1 MNNALLHNS
10 VLNSFASIDLEEMD
24 TVSFMRRRDTKY
36 AVRLSE
42 LEALLEIMPL
52 YFRLLEIKNERLFH
66 YKSEY
71 FDTDDF
77 RMYMEHH
84 HKKLNRFKIRKRHY
98 EITGNA
104 FFEMKFKSNKS
115 ITTKKRCLV
124 TDDDSCSEKLSE
136 FTSRYTPFDYSR
148 LDLKLINHFDRATFV
163 DKDMSERITIDTSLA
178 WESKDKII
186 SVPDIAVV
194 EIKNESK
201 ATKSLMYQLLLGARI
216 HPGGF
221 SKYMIGCALLYP
233 DLKTNLLKRKL
244 NKVHRLSIIQEEKL
258 IHELSH

>member
-1 MNNALLHNS
+1 MTQILLHDN
-10 VLNSFASIDLEEMD
+10 VLKAFAPIDLDEMD

-36 AVRLSE
+36 AVPIAQ
-42 LEALLEIMPL
+42 LEKVLHLMTADFKILEI
-52 YFRLLEIKNERLFH
+52 RNDRLFH

-71 FDTDDF
+71 FDTLDF
-77 RMYMEHH
+77 RMYAEHH
-84 HKKLNRFKIRKRHY
+84 HKKLNRFKIRKRYY

-124 TDDDSCSEKLSE
+124 TDDDTCLEKLSE
-136 FTSRYTPFDYSR
+136 FTSRYTPFDYNK
-148 LDLKLINHFDRATFV
+148 LELKLINHFDRATFV
-163 DKDMSERITIDTSLA
+163 DKKLSERITIDTSLA
-178 WESKDKII
+178 WESKDRII
-186 SVPDIAVV
+186 SAPNIAVV

-201 ATKSLMYQLLLGARI
+201 ATKSLMYQLLLDSRI

-233 DLKTNLLKRKL
+233 YLKCNLLKRKL

-258 IHELSH
+258 IHDLSH